1 MDGQDKCF
9 ISTINKSKILS
20 LLSSELVIS
29 CYVKEDD
36 HNMIFII
43 LHAAVGWK
51 VYKLEKRRL
60 MGDEINPFKILRAIR
75 KGADHL

>member
-1 MDGQDKCF
+1 MDGQDKYF
-9 ISTINKSKILS
+9 IGTINKSKILS

-43 LHAAVGWK
+43 LHAAVG
-51 VYKLEKRRL
+51 
-60 MGDEINPFKILRAIR
+60 
-75 KGADHL
+75 